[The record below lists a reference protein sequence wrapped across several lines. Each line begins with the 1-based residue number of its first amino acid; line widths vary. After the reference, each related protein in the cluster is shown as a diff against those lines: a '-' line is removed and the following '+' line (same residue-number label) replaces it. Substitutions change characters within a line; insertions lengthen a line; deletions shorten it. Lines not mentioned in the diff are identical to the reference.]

1 VERREKPPVIP
12 AKLIIMLSFV
22 RSEEGDIVPF
32 FGEAIEMRD
41 EAQAIRAAQAI
52 ASQRA
57 GVIVR
62 TRTADLV
69 NGDFGDPVTLFK
81 HGQVPDME

>member
-1 VERREKPPVIP
+1 MERREKPPVIP

-32 FGEAIEMRD
+32 GEAMEMRY